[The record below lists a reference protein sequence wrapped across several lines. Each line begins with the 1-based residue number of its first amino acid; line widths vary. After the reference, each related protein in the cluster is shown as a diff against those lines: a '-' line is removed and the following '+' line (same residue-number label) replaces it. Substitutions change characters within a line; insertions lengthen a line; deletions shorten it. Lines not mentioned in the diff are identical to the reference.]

1 MTQENLPAQRSLPV
15 ALDAMGGDFGIS
27 VTVEGAVL
35 VARELSI
42 SSILVGDRPKIEAR
56 LTALGA
62 REESRLSILHTPQN
76 IEMEESP
83 SVALRRKTDSSMHKV
98 FELVK
103 EGKAGS
109 SISAGN
115 TGAFMAIGT
124 MISGVLPGVVRP
136 PIASL
141 IPNLKN
147 SLPTVLLDV
156 GANIDCHAYQLVQF
170 ALMGSYYAG
179 SVLGCANPRVALLSN
194 GTEQS
199 KGTDVIRSAAVA
211 LSQIPKINF
220 IGYAEGNDIAR
231 GKADVIVCDGF
242 SGNVL
247 LKGIEGTVQLVLE
260 TIEERSKESLVGKMG
275 MWLARPSIKSVFHS
289 KLDPSSYGGAP
300 LLGLN
305 SVAVICHGASTPR
318 GIMNGIRVARM
329 LADDGMV
336 GKLAQSLREMELNEA
351 GAVQDGVWARVGK
364 QFNDLGRKDFSRK
377 E

>member
-1 MTQENLPAQRSLPV
+1 MTQTNLPAQRSLPV
-15 ALDAMGGDFGIS
+15 ALDAMGGDFGIR

-35 VARELSI
+35 AARELAA
-42 SSILVGDRPKIEAR
+42 SSILVGDQSQIESR
-56 LTALGA
+56 LKELGA
-62 REESRLSILHTPQN
+62 SSESRLSILHTPQS
-76 IEMEESP
+76 ITMDESP
-83 SVALRRKTDSSMHKV
+83 SAAIRRKADSSMHKV

-109 SISAGN
+109 CVSAGN
-115 TGAFMAIGT
+115 TGAFMAVGV

-147 SLPTVLLDV
+147 SAPTVLLDV
-156 GANIDCHAYQLVQF
+156 GANVDCHAYQLVQF
-170 ALMGSYYAG
+170 ALMGSYYAA
-179 SVLGCANPRVALLSN
+179 SVLGCSNPRVALLSN
-194 GTEQS
+194 GAEPS
-199 KGTDVIRSAAVA
+199 KGNDVIRSAAVA
-211 LSQIPKINF
+211 LSQIPRINF
-220 IGYAEGNDIAR
+220 IGYAEGNDIGR

-260 TIEERSKESLVGKMG
+260 TIEEQSESSLIGKFG
-275 MWLARPSIKSVFHS
+275 MWLSRPSIKSVFHS

-305 SVAVICHGASTPR
+305 STAVICHGASTPR

-336 GKLAQSLREMELNEA
+336 AKLSRSLREMELDEST
-351 GAVQDGVWARVGK
+351 GVQDGVWARVGK
-364 QFNDLGRKDFSRK
+364 RFDDLGKKDFSK
-377 E
+377 